1 VEKSPLDVL
10 AETLRR
16 FWRALAGPDPAA
28 GEERPSG
35 PDVAAQEVYLELLRR
50 AEGAP
55 GPDYVPPESDPVP
68 EPTPTARLVALYR
81 PPRDWT
87 AVSRA
92 LPQYVG
98 HRQPRFPDAL
108 GYYDYRSGDVLRR
121 QVELARRYGIH
132 AFCFDA
138 GRSAEG
144 GPTPLDSY
152 LAEPSLDLAFCV
164 RVSSGRDEPRPSVE
178 AALRDPRYLRVGG
191 RLLLVIEPGPDADV
205 RCGIVAWTEAA
216 RRAGHGDVLL
226 AVVFGGG
233 EDPRPLG
240 ADAAIEAPPLALADV
255 VSASRKVRLANPR
268 HAGSVLDYRAV
279 ADHARNRR
287 PAEFP
292 LIRTVI
298 PSWDSA
304 PSGPGTGIS
313 FVNDTPARYRRWL
326 AAAIAYAQ
334 ARPVAGE
341 ALVFV
346 EGWNNWDDGAYLE
359 PDRDYGYAYL
369 RATRDALTHVEPV
382 RETSPLE
389 GEAPVAVI
397 VHAYY
402 PELLPEILDLLASWR
417 RPCELHVTA
426 PADRGDAIRGHLA
439 RSRGPATLHTFEN
452 RGRDILPFLEVARPL
467 AAAGERLV
475 LKLHTKRSL
484 HRVDGEVW
492 RRDILGKLLAPEAA
506 ARVAE
511 AMIADDRIGLVGP
524 EGHVLSL
531 YSFWGSNRVRV
542 NELAYRMGLPPVE
555 PADLAFV
562 GGSMFWARTPALRP
576 LLDLDIDAGDFEPE
590 AGQVDGTLAHAIER
604 AFALSALRA
613 GLRLTDSGDPMTA
626 VAGGRRR
633 YLHAEGQEAPSAL
646 PLDFDPAAYLRANP
660 DVKASGQDPA
670 QHFLRV
676 GWAEGRRW

>member
-1 VEKSPLDVL
+1 VETDPLDAF

-16 FWRALAGPDPAA
+16 LWRVLAGPVPAA
-28 GEERPSG
+28 VEERPTG
-35 PDVAAQEVYLELLRR
+35 PDVAAREVYLELLRR
-50 AEGAP
+50 AQGAP
-55 GPDYVPPESDPVP
+55 GPDYVPTESDVAAPQ
-68 EPTPTARLVALYR
+68 TTAAKLVAIYR
-81 PPRDWT
+81 PPADWT
-87 AVSRA
+87 AVARGV
-92 LPQYVG
+92 PQYVG

-108 GYYDYRSGDVLRR
+108 GYYDYRSGDVLRG
-121 QVELARRYGIH
+121 QVELARRHGIH

-138 GRSAEG
+138 DSPAGAH
-144 GPTPLDSY
+144 TPLARFLGDPT
-152 LAEPSLDLAFCV
+152 LELKFCV
-164 RVSSGRDEPRPSVE
+164 QVSTAPDQSR
-178 AALRDPRYLRVGG
+178 AALDAIRDDRYLCVGS
-191 RLLLVIEPGPDADV
+191 RPLLVVDAGADASP
-205 RCGIVAWTEAA
+205 RRAIVERWKEAA

-226 AVVFGGG
+226 AVVLGG
-233 EDPRPLG
+233 EDDPRSLG

-255 VSASRKVRLANPR
+255 VSASRKVRLANPGY
-268 HAGSVLDYRAV
+268 AGSVLDYRTV
-279 ADHARNRR
+279 ADHARSRR
-287 PAEFP
+287 PAEFA
-292 LIRTVI
+292 LVRTVI
-298 PSWDSA
+298 PSWDSE
-304 PSGPGTGIS
+304 PSEPGTGIS

-326 AAAIAYAQ
+326 AASIAYAK

-346 EGWNNWDDGAYLE
+346 EGWNVWDEGAYLE
-359 PDRDYGYAYL
+359 PDRDRGYAYL
-369 RATRDALTHVEPV
+369 QATRDALTNVEPV
-382 RETSPLE
+382 CETSPLAR
-389 GEAPVAVI
+389 EAPVAVI

-402 PELLPEILDLLASWR
+402 PELLPEMLALLASWR
-417 RPCELHVTA
+417 RPYELHVTA
-426 PADRGDAIRGHLA
+426 PPDRAEAIRTCLGRA
-439 RSRGPATLHTFEN
+439 GGRATLHSFEN

-467 AAAGERLV
+467 AAAGERLF

-506 ARVAE
+506 ARITE
-511 AMIADDRIGLVGP
+511 AMLANARIGIVGP

-562 GGSMFWARTPALRP
+562 GGSMFWARTSALRP
-576 LLDLDIDAGDFEPE
+576 LLDLDLDAADFEPE

-613 GLRLTDSGDPMTA
+613 GLRLTDSSDPTTV

-646 PLDFDPAAYLRANP
+646 PLDFDAAAYLRANP
-660 DVKASGQDPA
+660 DVEASGQDPA